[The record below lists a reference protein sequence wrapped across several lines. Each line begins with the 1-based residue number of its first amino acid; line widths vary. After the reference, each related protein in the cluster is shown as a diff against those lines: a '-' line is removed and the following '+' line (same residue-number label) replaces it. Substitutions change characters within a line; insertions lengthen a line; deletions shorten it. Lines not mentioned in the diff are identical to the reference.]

1 MLNHN
6 QDVVK
11 RLSNYRKVLYRLKS
25 LGFVKVFSDNL
36 GDALGISSTQVRK
49 DFSSYALTGNKRGGY
64 IIDYLLENLN
74 RILGKNELQK
84 VIIVGCGRMGNAI
97 MNYSGFSEEGIK
109 VMAGFDTAPAV
120 INPDARIPVLDLS
133 ELQDFV
139 LNEKVK
145 VALLTVPAAAAVP
158 VFDKLLSANIAGV
171 LNLTPIPLK
180 SSDQCIVHNINIVLE
195 LENLFYFIKNGNDE

>member
-36 GDALGISSTQVRK
+36 GDALGISPTQIRK
-49 DFSSYALTGNKRGGY
+49 DFSSYSLTGNKRGGY
-64 IIDYLLENLN
+64 IIDNLLENLN
-74 RILGKNELQK
+74 QILGKNDLQK
-84 VIIVGCGRMGNAI
+84 VIVVGCGRMGSAI

-109 VMAGFDTAPAV
+109 VVAGFDTSPAV
-120 INPDARIPVLDLS
+120 INPEARIPVLDLS

-139 LNEKVK
+139 EKEKVK

-158 VFDKLLSANIAGV
+158 VFDKLLSVHIEGV

-180 SSDQCIVHNINIVLE
+180 SSEECIVHNINIVLE
-195 LENLFYFIKNGNDE
+195 LENLFYFIRNNS